1 MTSEKAMADDN
12 PVRSPND
19 FKWRKA
25 EPPRTWSPT
34 EQGEELVGF
43 YWGRTLRR
51 GRYGPYEVAMLA
63 VPGQG
68 VWVVSGIKV
77 IQLIDSSLVEVG
89 QPLRIVFGGVQKLK
103 DGKKTMKLFECFV
116 TDGERVSV
124 ETLPEV
130 EIR

>member
-1 MTSEKAMADDN
+1 MADDD
-12 PVRSPND
+12 PVRSPD
-19 FKWRKA
+19 RFKWRKA
-25 EPPRTWSPT
+25 DPPRTWSPT
-34 EQGEELVGF
+34 KQGEEIVGF
-43 YWGRTLRR
+43 YFGRTLRR
-51 GRYGPYEVAMLA
+51 SRYGSYEVVMLA

-68 VWVVSGIKV
+68 VWVVSGVKV
-77 IQLIDSSLVEVG
+77 VQLVDASLVEVG
-89 QPLRIVFGGVQKLK
+89 QPLKIVFGGIQKLA